1 MAREPV
7 TNDASRKFA
16 RWGAEVFVALLGVSA
31 LEFARRA
38 NLAWCERHVVIDHW
52 VHDDNVAT
60 VARNW
65 RIAAVTVGIVTVV
78 VVRPLLGRWVERVG
92 VRRALAAAGPIVVA
106 LVLALAVSE
115 GALEYLRSK
124 RPDPLSSLT
133 TEARIGQPDPRYGWV
148 WQPSRATVLRTAGRT
163 IEYAINA
170 EHDRGRSVDDLPDPS
185 LPTVLVTGE
194 SISAGHGL
202 SYGETFAAKI
212 SDSLGLQVV
221 NLGVPAYGSDQ
232 AFLRLADA
240 LPRFDHP
247 VALVTL
253 FLPCMIWRMARANH
267 PRVSLESG
275 GTTLLPAAK
284 SWRDLALGQLWV
296 SAVRYDSDTLV
307 ERAAAL
313 FRETARLGAERGA
326 KVLFVRPYFGDHDDA
341 SLLDELF
348 ARQGIPWVSVD
359 IGAEFLPLDYHPDA
373 RAARRIADAVV
384 SGLKGVGL
392 EPGTHW

>member
-1 MAREPV
+1 MATEPV
-7 TNDASRKFA
+7 TNAASRKFA
-16 RWGAEVFVALLGVSA
+16 RWGAEVFVGVVGLSA

-38 NLAWCERHVVIDHW
+38 DLAWCGRHVVVDHW

-60 VARNW
+60 IARNW

-78 VVRPLLGRWVERVG
+78 VVRPLLARWVERVG
-92 VRRALAAAGPIVVA
+92 VRRALAAAGRIVAA

-124 RPDPLSSLT
+124 RPDPVASLT

-148 WQPSRATVLRTAGRT
+148 WQPSRATVLRTASRP

-170 EHDRGRSVDDLPDPS
+170 DRDRGRSVDDLPDPS

-202 SYGETFAAKI
+202 SYDETFAAKI

-240 LPRFDHP
+240 LPRFHHP

-253 FLPCMIWRMARANH
+253 FMPCMIWRMARTNH
-267 PRVSLESG
+267 PRVSIESR

-284 SWRDLALGQLWV
+284 SWRDLALGQLWL

-307 ERAAAL
+307 EQAAAL

-373 RAARRIADAVV
+373 RASRRIANAIV
-384 SGLKGVGL
+384 SALKGVGL
-392 EPGTHW
+392 